1 MTKPRHLAPRHL
13 APYGR
18 LRQLLVASALA
29 LTLPGLLGMSASAE
43 TVFERV
49 AKTGI
54 LNAGTRADA
63 IPFGFR
69 PGNGDLDGL
78 SVDIMRQ
85 IANALEVKL
94 GKPVELRLHE
104 VTSSN
109 RIEMVKGARVD
120 IECGITTP
128 TWDRETEVDFSIPF
142 YENGTRVL
150 ALRGTAREL
159 NDLNGKRIGVV
170 RGSTTA
176 QIVADTV
183 REARIIEVASMEEG
197 LTRLER
203 GEIEGLSNLGLV
215 LRARIESSPLKSKV
229 LMLPRT
235 GALSFEAI
243 ACMVPRDDSAWRD
256 LVNHTLAGLL
266 QGVDHYRGGFIELHD
281 RWLGPGGAIYYPLD
295 RSVAERL
302 AAANIW
308 LK

>member
-1 MTKPRHLAPRHL
+1 MTKPSHLAPRHL
-13 APYGR
+13 APRGR
-18 LRQLLVASALA
+18 LRQFLVASALA
-29 LTLPGLLGMSASAE
+29 LTLPGMLGMSASAE

-183 REARIIEVASMEEG
+183 REAQIIEVASMEEG
-197 LTRLER
+197 LARLER